1 MDDLDVRLL
10 VDLLRDRIN
19 PDRALGQHFLL
30 DENVISRAVNIAGK
44 QSSIDDSSHVLE
56 IGPGPGSL
64 TLELLRTGAR
74 VTALEV
80 DAESVSHLNRVFL
93 DVENRLEV
101 RLIDALEA
109 DWPEDITHIVSNLPY
124 QISSPI
130 LERIQRHHAIFPL
143 RGIALL
149 VQDEFAERMAMIG
162 GHANRGPLGHSLW
175 LQFDVDLDSRVPPH
189 SFSPAPRVH
198 SRLVSLMPVNR
209 LEINNIDNR
218 LYRMVVSECFANRR
232 RKLRTLLSKSPKR
245 LNRIP
250 GWHRTRWSN
259 SIRQIPP
266 QTLELRPE
274 NLTSV
279 EWAELIEII
288 SSE

>member
-1 MDDLDVRLL
+1 M
-10 VDLLRDRIN
+10 
-19 PDRALGQHFLL
+19 
-30 DENVISRAVNIAGK
+30 
-44 QSSIDDSSHVLE
+44 
-56 IGPGPGSL
+56 
-64 TLELLRTGAR
+64 LRTGAR

-80 DAESVSHLNRVFL
+80 DAESVSHLNRVFM

>member
-1 MDDLDVRLL
+1 
-10 VDLLRDRIN
+10 
-19 PDRALGQHFLL
+19 
-30 DENVISRAVNIAGK
+30 
-44 QSSIDDSSHVLE
+44 
-56 IGPGPGSL
+56 
-64 TLELLRTGAR
+64 
-74 VTALEV
+74 
-80 DAESVSHLNRVFL
+80 
-93 DVENRLEV
+93 
-101 RLIDALEA
+101 
-109 DWPEDITHIVSNLPY
+109 
-124 QISSPI
+124 
-130 LERIQRHHAIFPL
+130 
-143 RGIALL
+143 
-149 VQDEFAERMAMIG
+149 MIG